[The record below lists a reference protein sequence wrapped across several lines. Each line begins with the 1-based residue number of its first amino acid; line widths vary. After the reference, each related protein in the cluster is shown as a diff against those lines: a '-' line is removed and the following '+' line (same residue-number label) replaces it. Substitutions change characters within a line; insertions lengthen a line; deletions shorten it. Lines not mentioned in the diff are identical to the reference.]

1 MAITCPS
8 CGMENSDAATECRR
22 CRAPFAEAPAE
33 DLSASLGVICERC
46 EAYNEPGVA
55 RCTTCGYKLDEAPK
69 PAAAQAPAP
78 SLTQAATSETTFSEE
93 LSALA
98 ISAEEAADAGPE
110 VTNGAGAALPSSEAT
125 PSAPAPAGVPRGW
138 AAVDAAMGGSVSLRD
153 PLADKARQMREA
165 LAALKTCQSCAA
177 ENPPAAKFCY
187 ECGTPFANAPQSSAR
202 KAKAEPPPTVSVQMD
217 EMGIEEPGPEE
228 APAPAVTAEEAPAD
242 DAPEAWATST
252 DPTARPYGAV
262 PETSPINLQDP
273 SPEPLGWEEPGTENA
288 PAGVPV
294 DVVAEVADG
303 AAVAIA
309 DPLVEEAPPAGEPA
323 PPYQASLVVERGSA
337 AGTTYVLGQ
346 IENVVG
352 TDGAAVELADPHLAP
367 RHAAIVFDEQRLLVR
382 DEGSANGVYV
392 KVRQSAAIEPGDYF
406 LAGERLLRFD
416 GPCELPIGE
425 PGDTPYLGSPRPQG
439 TVVQVTEVLRGGK
452 TGRTCFRAGPAIAVG
467 RTGCDLNFA
476 SDAQLAPR
484 HAEVRIAPDGSATLV
499 DLDAAPSGVFLRL
512 RPQQSLELQAG
523 DVLQVGDQVLRLDVG

>member
-1 MAITCPS
+1 
-8 CGMENSDAATECRR
+8 MENSDAATECRR

-33 DLSASLGVICERC
+33 DLSDSLGVICQRC
-46 EAYNEPGVA
+46 EAYNEPGVG
-55 RCTTCGYKLDEAPK
+55 RCTTCGYKLASDEAAK
-69 PAAAQAPAP
+69 PAAAHAPVP
-78 SLTQAATSETTFSEE
+78 SLTPAATSETTLSEE

-98 ISAEEAADAGPE
+98 ISAEEAADAGLE
-110 VTNGAGAALPSSEAT
+110 MMNGANAATPPAPA
-125 PSAPAPAGVPRGW
+125 PSAPEGVPRGW

-153 PLADKARQMREA
+153 PVAAKARQVREA
-165 LAALKTCQSCAA
+165 LASLKTCPSCAA

-187 ECGTPFANAPQSSAR
+187 ECGTPFAKGQTPPAR
-202 KAKAEPPPTVSVQMD
+202 QAKAEPPSTVSVQMD

-228 APAPAVTAEEAPAD
+228 AQAPAVAAEEPPAD
-242 DAPEAWATST
+242 DAPEAWAAST
-252 DPTARPYGAV
+252 DPTARPYAAV

-273 SPEPLGWEEPGTENA
+273 SPEPLGWEEPGAENA
-288 PAGVPV
+288 PAAVPV

-309 DPLVEEAPPAGEPA
+309 DPLAEEAAPAGEPV

-337 AGTTYVLGQ
+337 TGTTYVLGQ

-392 KVRQSAAIEPGDYF
+392 KVRESAAIEPGDYF

-416 GPCELPIGE
+416 GPCELPVGE
-425 PGDTPYLGSPRPQG
+425 PGETPYLGSPRPQG

-499 DLDAAPSGVFLRL
+499 DLDASPGGVFLRL